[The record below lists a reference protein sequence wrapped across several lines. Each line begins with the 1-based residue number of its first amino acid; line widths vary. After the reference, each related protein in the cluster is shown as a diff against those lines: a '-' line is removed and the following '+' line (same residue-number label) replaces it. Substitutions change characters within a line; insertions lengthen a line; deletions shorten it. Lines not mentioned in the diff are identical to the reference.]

1 MTETEIRLREL
12 IAKICES
19 SAPFTE
25 SQRKRLVDRLLITV
39 QKLPGLVKS
48 SHLDFLEAL
57 DQTYLWLSRNICQFQ
72 PPLNNSLSYEKGL
85 TRWING
91 YLYRRIQDLYQ
102 QIPFSQYSL
111 DQTINQG
118 EEDNLTWLYQL
129 PATPGLPT
137 LNGLEIYIERLQKEK
152 IQDVFLKF
160 ECYVDQDFEQRLQNC
175 NPRHFPNCN
184 CQMLCQRILLQN
196 PSEKISELS
205 REFGINYQTL
215 KSHYASHQYQYQLSG
230 LLLERKLLGLL
241 NFLN

>member
-19 SAPFTE
+19 PASLTE
-25 SQRKRLVDRLLITV
+25 SERRRLVDRLLITV

-57 DQTYLWLSRNICQFQ
+57 DKTYWWLSQNICQFN
-72 PPLNNSLSYEKGL
+72 PPSNNSLSYEKGL

-102 QIPFSQYSL
+102 QIPFSPFSL
-111 DQTINQG
+111 DQVINQG
-118 EEDNLTWLYQL
+118 EEDNLTWLDQL

-152 IQDVFLKF
+152 TQDVFLKF
-160 ECYVDQDFEQRLQNC
+160 EFYVEQDFDKRLQNC
-175 NPRHFPNCN
+175 HPRHFSNCN

-196 PSEKISELS
+196 PSEKISDIS
-205 REFGINYQTL
+205 REFGVNYQTL
-215 KSHYASHQYQYQLSG
+215 KSHWEKKCKP
-230 LLLERKLLGLL
+230 LLREILVELGYCSE
-241 NFLN
+241 